1 MPSKYPFNMENMWE
15 TGRGER
21 DIYIHVWETDIY
33 KAVYLSIYIYIY
45 IYVYVYIIN
54 QQFWAL
60 PGKCGKPT
68 NKASPVEVNE
78 IGYAQYNYPYL
89 G

>member
-21 DIYIHVWETDIY
+21 ERDIYIYTYGKLIY
-33 KAVYLSIYIYIY
+33 KAVYLSMYIY

>member
-1 MPSKYPFNMENMWE
+1 MGNW
-15 TGRGER
+15 TGRER
-21 DIYIHVWETDIY
+21 EREIYIHVWETDIY
-33 KAVYLSIYIYIY
+33 KAVYLSIY